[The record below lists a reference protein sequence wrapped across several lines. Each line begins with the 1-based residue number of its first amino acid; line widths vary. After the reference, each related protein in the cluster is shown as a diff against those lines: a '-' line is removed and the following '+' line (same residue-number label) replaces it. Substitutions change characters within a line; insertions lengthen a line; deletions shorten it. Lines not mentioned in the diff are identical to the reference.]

1 MVTLGFPSS
10 LNPDLSNPVWHV
22 SKSCTYLC
30 LALEFDGVANEDP
43 IYSSRESTKVLG
55 VELVLLIIRHQQ
67 AS

>member
-1 MVTLGFPSS
+1 MTLGYPTS
-10 LNPDLSNPVWHV
+10 NPDLSNHVWCV

-30 LALEFDGVANEDP
+30 HTLNSDGIGNEDP
-43 IYSSRESTKVLG
+43 VYSSRESAKVLG